1 MVKKIFKPGDKITIE
16 DVRELFRHAEEVAKQ
31 YAPDEDCRVKYDIE
45 DGCMVFDSMEDAE
58 KYFGGPFKD
67 IDEAFKW

>member
-31 YAPDEDCRVKYDIE
+31 YAPDEDCRVNMTLKMDVWCLIQ
-45 DGCMVFDSMEDAE
+45 
-58 KYFGGPFKD
+58 
-67 IDEAFKW
+67 

>member
-45 DGCMVFDSMEDAE
+45 AG
-58 KYFGGPFKD
+58 
-67 IDEAFKW
+67 